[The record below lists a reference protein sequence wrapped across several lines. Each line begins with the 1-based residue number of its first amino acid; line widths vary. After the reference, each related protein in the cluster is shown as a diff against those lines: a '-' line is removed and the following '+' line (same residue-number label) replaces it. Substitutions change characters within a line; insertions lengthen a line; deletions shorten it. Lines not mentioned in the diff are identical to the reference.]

1 MSFEVACEVF
11 EGPWSSKIDDRKDYG
26 EVRQY
31 ALGYLEGFVL
41 FVRYTIR
48 DERIRMISA
57 RLASKE
63 EREVL
68 NGFIE
73 TGNTQDPWR
82 HEG

>member
-1 MSFEVACEVF
+1 MAYEVF
-11 EGPWSSKIDDRKDYG
+11 EGPWISKINDRKDYG
-26 EVRQY
+26 EIRQC

-41 FVRYTIR
+41 FVVYTIR
-48 DERIRMISA
+48 DERIRIISA

-82 HEG
+82 NEG